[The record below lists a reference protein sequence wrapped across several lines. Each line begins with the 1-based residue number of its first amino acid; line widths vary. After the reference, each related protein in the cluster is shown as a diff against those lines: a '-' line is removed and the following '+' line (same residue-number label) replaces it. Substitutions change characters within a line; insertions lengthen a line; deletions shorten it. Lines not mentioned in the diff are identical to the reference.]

1 MTLCARVAGPNAVV
15 LAATPLVNDPGHGR
29 APVTD
34 WEVDCRADGGTYCV
48 RLDAATGEL
57 LVIARETLEDIPG
70 DGESNR
76 ARSSHGIPL
85 WQRILSSGAPLDIK
99 PYGLEAL
106 AALRIEKG
114 HVAGMEL
121 DHRTTLDDLG
131 LGRMAGKDKPF
142 IGRALRQRPALQ
154 APERWSL
161 VGLELL
167 EPEKRLRGGAILFA
181 KDDEIK
187 GHGRGYITSVT
198 WSVELG
204 KTIALALFNGG
215 LKHVGEEI
223 VCAFPLKNEFTRAR
237 IVSPHFIDPEGKR
250 LHA

>member
-1 MTLCARVAGPNAVV
+1 MGCLE
-15 LAATPLVNDPGHGR
+15 L
-29 APVTD
+29 
-34 WEVDCRADGGTYCV
+34 EQDGMPV
-48 RLDAATGEL
+48 RLIRLSFSGEL
-57 LVIARETLEDIPG
+57 AYEVYTPAD
-70 DGESNR
+70 
-76 ARSSHGIPL
+76 HGIPL
-85 WQRILSSGAPLDIK
+85 WQHILASGAPLDIK

-161 VGLELL
+161 VGIECL
-167 EPEKRLRGGAILFA
+167 EPDKRLRGGAILFA
-181 KDDEIK
+181 ADDEVS

-198 WSVELG
+198 WSTELD
-204 KTIALALFNGG
+204 KYIALGLYQGG
-215 LKHVGEEI
+215 LSHTGEEI
-223 VCAFPLKNEFTRAR
+223 VSAFPLKGEYVRAR
-237 IVSPHFIDPEGKR
+237 IVSPHFVDPEGSR
-250 LHA
+250 LHG